1 MLKTI
6 EEIAGKGTPLCESIT
21 KLYTLCEGAVTQPTQ
36 NSFDLLNKRYGD
48 GTRPDPA
55 KIAQAVDILADN
67 DQKLYNMMYSSRSPS
82 RAVAWVTMMQ
92 ELNAF
97 LDYCEAKPLSAEQF
111 KRWFLAGGMT
121 LEEGMKD
128 AVAVIDRKRAQRK
141 AEQASNPEA

>member
-6 EEIAGKGTPLCESIT
+6 EKIAGKGTPLCESLQ
-21 KLYTLCEGAVTQPTQ
+21 KLYTLCEGVTQPTQ

-82 RAVAWVTMMQ
+82 RAVA
-92 ELNAF
+92 
-97 LDYCEAKPLSAEQF
+97 
-111 KRWFLAGGMT
+111 
-121 LEEGMKD
+121 
-128 AVAVIDRKRAQRK
+128 VIDRKRAARK